1 MQLITDNIR
10 AILLENGARLA
21 WDPDFDPVP
30 AVKLFTP
37 DGAATWLIA
46 SAEPDEPDILF
57 GLCDLGVGFPE
68 LGSVRL
74 SEIEDI
80 RGLLGLPVERD
91 IGFSPTKPI
100 SAYASEATR
109 RRMIVA

>member
-1 MQLITDNIR
+1 
-10 AILLENGARLA
+10 
-21 WDPDFDPVP
+21 
-30 AVKLFTP
+30 
-37 DGAATWLIA
+37 LIA
-46 SAEPDEPDILF
+46 
-57 GLCDLGVGFPE
+57 LCDLGLGFPE

-109 RRMIVA
+109 RGVIVA

>member
-1 MQLITDNIR
+1 MQLIIDNIR
-10 AILLENGARLA
+10 TRLLENGARFA
-21 WDPDFDPVP
+21 EGPDFDPVP
-30 AVKLFTP
+30 VFKLFTP

-74 SEIEDI
+74 SEIENI

-91 IGFSPTKPI
+91 LGFRPSKPI
-100 SAYASEATR
+100 SAYTSEAITR
-109 RRMIVA
+109 GTIVS

>member
-1 MQLITDNIR
+1 MQLLTDSIR
-10 AILLENGARLA
+10 AILLENGARFGQ
-21 WDPDFDPVP
+21 DPDFDPVP
-30 AVKLFTP
+30 VVKLFTP

-74 SEIEDI
+74 SEIAAI
-80 RGLLGLPVERD
+80 SGLLGLAVERD
-91 IGFSPTKPI
+91 TGFSPTKPM
-100 SAYASEATR
+100 SAYASEAAR
-109 RRMIVA
+109 RRMVVA

>member
-1 MQLITDNIR
+1 MQLLTDSIR
-10 AILLENGARLA
+10 AILLENGTRFGQ
-21 WDPDFDPVP
+21 DPDFDPVP
-30 AVKLFTP
+30 VVKLFTP

-57 GLCDLGVGFPE
+57 GLCDLGVGFSE

-74 SEIEDI
+74 SEIEGI
-80 RGLLGLPVERD
+80 SGLLGLAVERD

-109 RRMIVA
+109 RRMVVA

>member
-1 MQLITDNIR
+1 MQLLTDNIR
-10 AILLENGARLA
+10 AILLENGARFA
-21 WDPDFDPVP
+21 RDPDFDPVP
-30 AVKLFTP
+30 IVKLFTP

-74 SEIEDI
+74 SEIENI
-80 RGLLGLPVERD
+80 SGLLGLPVERD

-100 SAYASEATR
+100 SVYARDATR